1 MDESDH
7 ECEQLQR
14 EITQTDLALKSL
26 IQDIYNCTGS
36 AEDLNALNAEGRT
49 KLNCLRSL
57 IDKLESFGSEKQNAE
72 IQIAASNHREQYY
85 STYSMF
91 RKANVASLLAIEKM
105 EKDEL
110 YQTSGEVEIRNRKKK
125 DKANLVK
132 MSSGI
137 TEQLLSISRHLADT
151 SKLSADTLDTLVN
164 SSTTVSGTITELM
177 DTRTTLSQSGKLL
190 AKYSRRQL
198 TDKFILFL
206 GFALFFFCVLYIV
219 KKRVF

>member
-1 MDESDH
+1 MEDNIVDTD
-7 ECEQLQR
+7 QLQK
-14 EITQTDLALKSL
+14 EIIQHDLALKSL
-26 IQDIYNCTGS
+26 IQEIQDCNGS
-36 AEDLNALNAEGRT
+36 AEDLNALNAEGRA
-49 KLNCLRSL
+49 KLNLLRSL
-57 IDKLESFGSEKQNAE
+57 IDQLESIGNEEQNAD

-85 STYSMF
+85 STYSQF
-91 RKANVASLLAIEKM
+91 RKANVASLLSIEKM

-110 YQTSGEVEIRNRKKK
+110 FQTSGEAVLKNRKKK

-164 SSTTVSGTITELM
+164 SSTTVTGTRSELM
-177 DTRTTLSQSGKLL
+177 ETRTALSQSGKLL

-198 TDKFILFL
+198 TDKVILFL
-206 GFALFFFCVLYIV
+206 GFSLFFFVVLYIV